1 MKLIKTIFSDSFL
14 INNFVSTDLRGCFI
28 KDYSMEF
35 LKSFGIFFNLK
46 ECFYTISRKGTIRAN
61 HFQIVKEQGKLI
73 RVIKGKIFDVIVDLR
88 KDSKTFK
95 KWQGFI
101 LDDKKCQSLY
111 VPRGFSHG
119 YYVLEKSIVSYKCDE
134 KFYPEYDSGILWND
148 KTLNIKWPINEHS
161 KLIISK
167 KDKNLQTFK
176 EYIKNI

>member
-1 MKLIKTIFSDSFL
+1 MKLIKTIFSESFL
-14 INNFVSTDLRGCFI
+14 IENFVSNDLRGWFV
-28 KDYSMEF
+28 KDYSSDF
-35 LKSFGIFFNLK
+35 LNSCGISFDLK
-46 ECFYTISRKGTIRAN
+46 ECFYTISKKGTIRAN
-61 HFQIVKEQGKLI
+61 HFQIVKQQAKLI

-88 KDSKTFK
+88 KNSKTFK
-95 KWQGFI
+95 KWQSFI
-101 LDDKKCQSLY
+101 LDDKKFQSLY
-111 VPRGFSHG
+111 VPKGFSHG

-148 KTLNIKWPINEHS
+148 KTLNIKWPINDFN

>member
-14 INNFVSTDLRGCFI
+14 IDNFVSTDLRGCFI
-28 KDYSMEF
+28 KDYSLEF
-35 LKSFGIFFNLK
+35 LNSCGIFFDLK
-46 ECFYTISRKGTIRAN
+46 ECFYTISKKGTIRAN

-88 KDSKTFK
+88 KNSKTFK
-95 KWQGFI
+95 KWQSFI

-111 VPRGFSHG
+111 VPKGFSHG
-119 YYVLEKSIVSYKCDE
+119 YYVLEKSIVSYKCNE
-134 KFYPEYDSGILWND
+134 KFYPQYDSGILWND
-148 KTLNIKWPINEHS
+148 KTLNIKWPINECN

>member
-1 MKLIKTIFSDSFL
+1 MKLIKTIFSDAFL
-14 INNFVSTDLRGCFI
+14 IENFLSIDLRGSFI
-28 KDYSMEF
+28 KDYSLEF
-35 LKSFGIFFNLK
+35 LNSCDISFDLK
-46 ECFYTISRKGTIRAN
+46 ECFYTISKKGTIRAN

-88 KDSKTFK
+88 QNSKTFK
-95 KWQGFI
+95 KWQSFI

-148 KTLNIKWPINEHS
+148 KTLNIKWPINDYS

-167 KDKNLQTFK
+167 KDENLQTFK
-176 EYIKNI
+176 QYIRNV